1 MTHVAVA
8 YLRVSTQEQD
18 LGPEAQRAAIQ
29 MWAERQGVR
38 VVVTAGSVLDADD
51 SALLRLGAVIVALR
65 HEEPSSVVACRLTHQ
80 LQFHVRE
87 PSGQSGK
94 PGNVGQSSP
103 VHVKT
108 SALISRR

>member
-1 MTHVAVA
+1 
-8 YLRVSTQEQD
+8 
-18 LGPEAQRAAIQ
+18 
-29 MWAERQGVR
+29 
-38 VVVTAGSVLDADD
+38 
-51 SALLRLGAVIVALR
+51 VALR